1 MSANQKIYEIRKTL
15 VSKFAFSL
23 ETELEADDRKSLY
36 DEQFLIRMGKEATK
50 LERLSNKTALLMIF
64 IDTLLLLILSG
75 QEISLRIFEDEVAS
89 FPAIIEIGL
98 LLASL
103 VCLLN
108 INYLINSGT
117 YTELIKVTLKKRNP
131 DNNPQFFMGSLFP
144 NNYIEGLLTLK
155 EYGFESGRLHFL
167 TTLTLFLGLL
177 SVFIGSYVLHA
188 IVLYLGSIHILN
200 LGTFSPL
207 ISKIIVSVLLLIN
220 FSGLLTFLTLCL
232 YPFRFLRISDDAKSD

>member
-1 MSANQKIYEIRKTL
+1 MNANQKIYEIRKTL

-23 ETELEADDRKSLY
+23 ETELGVDDQKSLY

-50 LERLSNKTALLMIF
+50 LVHLCNKTALLMIF

-75 QEISLRIFEDEVAS
+75 HEISLKIFENEVAS
-89 FPAIIEIGL
+89 FPGIIEIGL

-103 VCLLN
+103 AYLFNVGCA
-108 INYLINSGT
+108 INFGT

-131 DNNPQFFMGSLFP
+131 KNNPEFFMGSLFP
-144 NNYIEGLLTLK
+144 KNYIFELLDFE
-155 EYGFESGRLHFL
+155 EYDFKSNSLHIL
-167 TTLTLFLGLL
+167 TTLILVLGVLSLFLG
-177 SVFIGSYVLHA
+177 SYALHA
-188 IVLYLGSIHILN
+188 IALYLGSNHILN

-220 FSGLLTFLTLCL
+220 FSGLLAFITLSLYRFKFLK
-232 YPFRFLRISDDAKSD
+232 ISDDAKSD